1 MKSIEELLETFE
13 ANLEA
18 LDSTRKKLFEAQD
31 PVSRS
36 TSIIYCELERLQ
48 MQQITA
54 IRALY
59 LEMTNT
65 KVDLLRTMVGPVGDK
80 VDE

>member
-1 MKSIEELLETFE
+1 
-13 ANLEA
+13 
-18 LDSTRKKLFEAQD
+18 
-31 PVSRS
+31 
-36 TSIIYCELERLQ
+36 

-59 LEMTNT
+59 LEMVNI